1 MPIVYL
7 GDPTSVDYSWAGES
21 DNYASKSAPDGRR
34 GHWTVFSML
43 FEDPSK
49 PGGRTQRMF
58 ALIRRNTAQERANLD
73 PHAEVLTVHI
83 TTGVWSWPAVKWR

>member
-1 MPIVYL
+1 
-7 GDPTSVDYSWAGES
+7 
-21 DNYASKSAPDGRR
+21 
-34 GHWTVFSML
+34 ML

-49 PGGRTQRMF
+49 PDGRTQRMF

-83 TTGVWSWPAVKWR
+83 TAGVWSWPAVEWR